1 MTTEGNVVTA
11 EAPQSPPTSDGA
23 PSGLPVDEASAA
35 PTPHPSEPKQT
46 GVPAVQPEAS
56 GTGRESAPAKSAP
69 AAISPGSN
77 EEEEPE
83 EEEEEPEE
91 ELCVDHPDRDAVR
104 ATLQGLPDRI
114 VPGSGWHNFTLRI
127 SNTSARSMK
136 SVFVYVMKDM
146 YSPIEDVKN
155 LEHLMAL
162 EWYDQDTGTWEVAE
176 PYYGH
181 VFDLSGMPANENVVI
196 NLRIKVHAKPV
207 SGIGAVTVAAEYRD
221 ENDLC
226 GRTTGDDDS
235 GGTDYNFAV
244 GDKSSGPPDTG
255 TPVESEK
262 PATPRPISSEKPAA
276 PSPTPQETRKDVGA
290 EASVAGPTA
299 RPSYE
304 TGTPSSPA
312 ASSGSLARTGSSATT
327 WLLGAGC
334 ISVALGSGLA
344 VAARRRRNH
353 I

>member
-1 MTTEGNVVTA
+1 MTAEGNVVPA
-11 EAPQSPPTSDGA
+11 EAPLNSPTPAGA
-23 PSGLPVDEASAA
+23 TSGLPADEATAA
-35 PTPHPSEPKQT
+35 PTPHPSEPERT
-46 GVPAVQPEAS
+46 AVPTLQSGAS
-56 GTGRESAPAKSAP
+56 GTTHESAPANSAP
-69 AAISPGSN
+69 AAISPGSDEEP

-83 EEEEEPEE
+83 EG
-91 ELCVDHPDRDAVR
+91 LCVDHPDRDAIR

-114 VPGSGWHNFTLRI
+114 APGSGWHNLTLHI
-127 SNTSARSMK
+127 TNTSARSMK
-136 SVFVYVMKDM
+136 SVIVYVQKDM
-146 YSPIEDVKN
+146 YSPIENPQN

-162 EWYDQDTGTWEVAE
+162 EWYDQDTGTWEPAE

-181 VFDLSGMPANENVVI
+181 AFDLPGMPANEHVVI

-207 SGIGAVTVAAEYRD
+207 SGYGLVAVTAEYRD

-235 GGTDYNFAV
+235 GSTSYDFAV
-244 GDKSSGPPDTG
+244 GDESSGPPDTG

-276 PSPTPQETRKDVGA
+276 PSPTPQETRKDTGA
-290 EASVAGPTA
+290 ERSAAGPTA
-299 RPSYE
+299 RPSYG
-304 TGTPSSPA
+304 TGTASIPT
-312 ASSGSLARTGSSATT
+312 ASSGSLAQTGSSATT

-344 VAARRRRNH
+344 VAARRRRKY